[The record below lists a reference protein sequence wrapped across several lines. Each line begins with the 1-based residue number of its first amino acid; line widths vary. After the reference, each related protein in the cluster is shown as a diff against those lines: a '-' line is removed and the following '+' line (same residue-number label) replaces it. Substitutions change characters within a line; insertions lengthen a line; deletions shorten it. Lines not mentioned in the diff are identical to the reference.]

1 MLSNESYFNGV
12 YEQTYR
18 PLLRYAVLKLSNP
31 LDAEDA
37 LQNVYM
43 RFFRRIA
50 ARGHADIGDPGA
62 FLHRLLRHEIAGH
75 YALRSQMR
83 QHETPLPEAELPADD
98 EELALRTADAQQ
110 AEAVLAAAR
119 KLSPECYRAFVLY
132 YGFDMSVEQISG
144 ALNSSRQAVKS
155 RLFRARRSIRN
166 QLIEKGDLAL

>member
-50 ARGHADIGDPGA
+50 ARGHADIADPGA
-62 FLHRLLRHEIAGH
+62 FLHRLLRHDVMRRCNGVAVPEDDRAAVACDPQGWRRKCLVNIAKAG
-75 YALRSQMR
+75 LFSSDR
-83 QHETPLPEAELPADD
+83 TIAEYDRD
-98 EELALRTADAQQ
+98 
-110 AEAVLAAAR
+110 
-119 KLSPECYRAFVLY
+119 
-132 YGFDMSVEQISG
+132 IW
-144 ALNSSRQAVKS
+144 
-155 RLFRARRSIRN
+155 
-166 QLIEKGDLAL
+166 QLGK